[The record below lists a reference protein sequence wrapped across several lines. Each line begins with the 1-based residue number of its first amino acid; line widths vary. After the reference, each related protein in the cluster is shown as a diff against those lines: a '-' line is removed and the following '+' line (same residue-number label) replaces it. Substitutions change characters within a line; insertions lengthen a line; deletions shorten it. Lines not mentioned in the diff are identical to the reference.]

1 MAERVTLKVDGMS
14 CALCALRIENGL
26 SEVDGVSNPN
36 VNFATEKVSLEY
48 DNNKLETKDI
58 KDIIASLG
66 FSVFDPEENQKGR
79 QKKWFS
85 PGSNEAAKL
94 RISLI
99 AAAVLS
105 LPMILMMLIPAG
117 TWILDKLAE
126 WTHWYALMD
135 VLDNITLN
143 TLFLH
148 NWRLQLIFATPVQF
162 VIGFRFYRN
171 AFYALKNK
179 SANMDLLVVLGTSA
193 AYLYSLYV
201 SIYAEAD
208 ILGMKPVYYEASTI
222 LITLILLGKYLE
234 SGAKGKTSEAIKT
247 LIALKPKN
255 ARVIRNDDE
264 LDIPVEKVL
273 IGDIVIVR
281 PGEKIPVD
289 GVIMEGYSSVDES
302 MITGESIPVEKST
315 GDHVTGASIN
325 CVGSFRF
332 KALKVGNETVFGQI
346 VKLVEE
352 AQGSKAPIQKIAD
365 RVCGFFVPAVVG
377 ISVATFLVWFFA
389 IGGQHDLRRSLLAA
403 VSVLVVSCPCAL
415 GLATPSAIMVGMGKG
430 AANGILIKNGQELET
445 ACRIDTVVLD
455 KTGTLTTGKLE
466 VTEVSFIS
474 RNISGYYEDELLSLT
489 AAAEKNSGH
498 PLGTAIYSYITE
510 LCRIK
515 SYDAEKFEAVP
526 GKGVSAN
533 VEGRKV
539 LIGTEGLLTEEGII
553 LPDELAFLVSRL
565 RNEGKTVV
573 LLAVDGKP
581 EAYIALADSIKEHAQ
596 NTVSELKKTGIEV
609 FMLTGDNAETAYA
622 VAKKTG
628 IENVIAGVLPAGKA
642 EEIAKLKKLGKRVAM
657 VGDGINDA
665 PALATADIGF
675 AMGMGTDVA
684 IETGDIIL
692 MRDDLRT
699 IPVAI
704 RLSKMTMRKIKQ
716 NLFWALI
723 YNSIGIPFAALGF
736 LTPVISAAAMAFSS
750 VSVVTNSLS
759 LKRFKADRT
768 K

>member
-1 MAERVTLKVDGMS
+1 MSERITLKVDGMS
-14 CALCALRIENGL
+14 CALCALRIEKGL
-26 SEVDGVSNPN
+26 NEVDGVSGAN

-48 DNNKLETKDI
+48 DNNKLEINAI
-58 KDIIASLG
+58 KELISSLG
-66 FSVFDPEENQKGR
+66 FSVLNPEENNQGR
-79 QKKWFS
+79 RKSWAGS
-85 PGSNEAAKL
+85 GSNETTRL
-94 RISLI
+94 RTSLMVS
-99 AAAVLS
+99 AVLS
-105 LPMILMMLIPAG
+105 IPMILMMLIPAV
-117 TWILDKLAE
+117 TWILSGLAE
-126 WTHWYALMD
+126 WTNWYGLTD
-135 VLDNITLN
+135 VLDNITMS

-148 NWRLQLIFATPVQF
+148 NWKLQLIFATPVQF

-171 AFYALKNK
+171 SFYALKNK

-193 AYLYSLYV
+193 AYCYSLYI
-201 SIYAEAD
+201 SIYADAD

-222 LITLILLGKYLE
+222 LITLILLGKYME
-234 SGAKGKTSEAIKT
+234 SRAKGKTSEAIRT
-247 LIALKPKN
+247 LAALKPKN
-255 ARVIRNDDE
+255 ARVVRNDE
-264 LDIPVEKVL
+264 EMDIPVDEVL

-289 GVIMEGYSSVDES
+289 GVILEGYSSVDES
-302 MITGESIPVEKST
+302 MITGESIPVEKSA

-325 CVGSFRF
+325 CFGSFRF

-365 RVCGFFVPAVVG
+365 RVCGIFVPAVVG
-377 ISVATFLVWFFA
+377 ISVVTFLVWFFA
-389 IGGQHDLRRSLLAA
+389 AGGQHDLRRALLAA

-430 AANGILIKNGQELET
+430 ASNGILIKNGQELET
-445 ACRIDTVVLD
+445 ACRINAVVLD

-466 VTEVSFIS
+466 VAEVSFIN
-474 RNISGYYEDELLSLT
+474 RNVTDYCKDELLSLA
-489 AAAEKNSGH
+489 AAAERKSEH
-498 PLGTAIYSYITE
+498 PLGIAIYNYIIE
-510 LCRIK
+510 LGRIK
-515 SYDAEKFEAVP
+515 SYEAECFEAVS
-526 GKGVSAN
+526 GKGVSAIVN
-533 VEGRKV
+533 GRKV
-539 LIGTEGLLTEEGII
+539 AIGTERFLSEAEIELEETQS
-553 LPDELAFLVSRL
+553 LASKL
-565 RNEGKTVV
+565 RSEGKTVV
-573 LLAVDGKP
+573 LMAVDGKL
-581 EAYIALADSIKEHAQ
+581 EAYLALADRIKEHARD
-596 NTVSELKKTGIEV
+596 TVAELKKTGIEV
-609 FMLTGDNAETAYA
+609 YMLTGDNVETANA
-622 VAKKTG
+622 VAKQAD

-642 EEIAKLKKLGKRVAM
+642 EVIAKLKKLGKNVAM

-675 AMGMGTDVA
+675 TMGMGTDVA

-692 MRDDLRT
+692 MRDDLWA

-759 LKRFKADRT
+759 LKRFKTDYV